1 MMSFWYNVTQKIKI
15 LKFIVQKIIG
25 QVYLDIKNIASLVFF
40 VLLSEYV

>member
-25 QVYLDIKNIASLVFF
+25 QVYLDIKKYRFLSVFRT
-40 VLLSEYV
+40 LK